1 MTKFFR
7 CKLCGKIVT
16 EIEATAAKPVCCG
29 EEMEELTANTVDAA
43 KEKHVPVVIRDG
55 DKVTVKV
62 GSVLHP
68 MEKEHYIAF
77 IALETNSGLQ
87 IKKLTAGME
96 PVADFRVCGKE
107 KVLAVYEYCNKHGL
121 WKSTHQ

>member
-1 MTKFFR
+1 MVKFYR
-7 CKLCGKIVT
+7 CNVCGKIIT

-43 KEKHVPVVIRDG
+43 KEKHVPAVNRDG
-55 DKVTVKV
+55 DKVIVQV

-77 IALETNSGLQ
+77 IALETDMGLQ
-87 IKKLTAGME
+87 IRKLVSGDE
-96 PVADFRVCGKE
+96 PKAVFKICDKE

-121 WKSTHQ
+121 WKYSN